1 MERNGI
7 KKKERKEERSSRINL
22 VLYGCRV
29 RSFRPLIRKAFLNHS
44 LFPEREKNKK
54 KKKRERKRQKS
65 DLGYVRATTTKGNT
79 LTGLSSSSPCTKS
92 QSSVEW
98 AVSDHIH

>member
-54 KKKRERKRQKS
+54 KKREREKE
-65 DLGYVRATTTKGNT
+65 TKIRPGI
-79 LTGLSSSSPCTKS
+79 C
-92 QSSVEW
+92 
-98 AVSDHIH
+98 